1 MASSQPSSDD
11 ETSGFSG
18 FDHPSEDFAGD
29 TFYPDDLL
37 PTRFCSSGGSL
48 AQLFDDVLCW
58 SSDSEEMILDSKPDS
73 AYQLPLSEGVGSTN
87 LQTSQSIWDSVD
99 EDDDS
104 GSTSCDVS
112 APLASGP
119 CIELVGLTYFPLL
132 LMNSRTPPRSQS

>member
-1 MASSQPSSDD
+1 MASSQPCSDD

-37 PTRFCSSGGSL
+37 PTRFCLSGGSL

-87 LQTSQSIWDSVD
+87 SQTSQSIWDSVD
-99 EDDDS
+99 ENEDS

-119 CIELVGLTYFPLL
+119 CTGLVGLTYFAAHELSYL
-132 LMNSRTPPRSQS
+132 FPPRNQS